1 MGSTHGM
8 QVILS
13 LTFMMVIFALS
24 FPEIAGQTIS
34 SSGFI
39 TGRNLL
45 QTDNVLEE
53 SEPIRQS
60 DDTVRVDPLDHFKKY
75 RGGYNITNKHYWSS
89 TIFTGSYGYFI
100 GVLWLL
106 CGLVYGGFL
115 LANIYC
121 RKTRKSGK
129 LRQRSPCHHRQC
141 YLWHILVVISLTIL
155 AIAASGLV
163 LAGSAKFHSQA
174 KTVVNIIINTADE
187 ASETIHNTTEA
198 MNNIANNLETSSENS
213 DTSSFLTSTSKKLDV
228 EAVDIRMQAKKNR
241 RLIDKGLRIVYI
253 LTTFIISLNL
263 VAVIALSVFGALR
276 VCRALHLFIILCWFF
291 TVLCWLFF
299 GMYFFLEKFSG
310 DTCTA
315 LENFQQDPNNNS
327 LSLILPCDELLSAK
341 SVLFDVSAGIYNL
354 VNEVNLNISVLQATS
369 YPNLVHVCNPFSSPP
384 KYQYQPDNC
393 PADTIRIGDIPKVLK
408 LLTCS
413 GANNATC
420 EFGFI
425 SNTDYKTVES
435 YSSSVQN
442 LLNAYP
448 GMESLVECQ
457 SVKDAFSE
465 ILLKHCKPLKRNVQM
480 VWVSMVFLSMIMVFL
495 ILVWIAQANH
505 EQNHLFSDG
514 SVQPNLAKANMLDA
528 GTAKEINCNPNSSI
542 V

>member
-1 MGSTHGM
+1 METKFRLIMGSAHEM

-13 LTFMMVIFALS
+13 LTSMMVIFALS

-34 SSGFI
+34 SSGYI

-45 QTDNVLEE
+45 QTDSV
-53 SEPIRQS
+53 SEPIGQS

-106 CGLVYGGFL
+106 CGLAYGGFL

-121 RKTRKSGK
+121 SKTRKSGK
-129 LRQRSPCHHRQC
+129 LRKRSPCHRQC
-141 YLWHILVVISLTIL
+141 YLWHILVVIFLTIL

-174 KTVVNIIINTADE
+174 KTVVNIIINTANE

-213 DTSSFLTSTSKKLDV
+213 EASSFLTSTSKKLNV
-228 EAVDIRMQAKKNR
+228 EAADIQMQAKKNR

-263 VAVIALSVFGALR
+263 VAVIALSVFGTLR
-276 VCRALHLFIILCWFF
+276 VRRALHLFIILCWFL

-315 LENFQQDPNNNS
+315 LENFQQNPDNNS
-327 LSLILPCDELLSAK
+327 LSSILPCDELLSAK
-341 SVLFDVSAGIYNL
+341 SVLFDVSAGIYSL

-413 GANNATC
+413 EANNATC
-420 EFGFI
+420 EYGFI

-448 GMESLVECQ
+448 G
-457 SVKDAFSE
+457 
-465 ILLKHCKPLKRNVQM
+465 
-480 VWVSMVFLSMIMVFL
+480 
-495 ILVWIAQANH
+495 
-505 EQNHLFSDG
+505 
-514 SVQPNLAKANMLDA
+514 
-528 GTAKEINCNPNSSI
+528 TAKEINCYPNSS
-542 V
+542 VV

>member
-1 MGSTHGM
+1 MGVLVMGSTHGM

-13 LTFMMVIFALS
+13 LIFMMVIFALS
-24 FPEIAGQTIS
+24 FPEIAGQTIL

-45 QTDNVLEE
+45 QTDNVL
-53 SEPIRQS
+53 EPIRQS

-121 RKTRKSGK
+121 SKTRKSGK
-129 LRQRSPCHHRQC
+129 LKKRSPCHRQC
-141 YLWHILVVISLTIL
+141 YLWHILVVISLTVL

-163 LAGSAKFHSQA
+163 LAGSAKFRSQA
-174 KTVVNIIINTADE
+174 KTVVNIIINTANE

-213 DTSSFLTSTSKKLDV
+213 DTSSFLTSTSKKLDD
-228 EAVDIRMQAKKNR
+228 EAADIKMQAKKNR
-241 RLIDKGLRIVYI
+241 RLIDKGLQIVYI

-263 VAVIALSVFGALR
+263 VAVIALSGVG
-276 VCRALHLFIILCWFF
+276 
-291 TVLCWLFF
+291 
-299 GMYFFLEKFSG
+299 
-310 DTCTA
+310 
-315 LENFQQDPNNNS
+315 
-327 LSLILPCDELLSAK
+327 LSK
-341 SVLFDVSAGIYNL
+341 SVLFDVSVGIYSL

-384 KYQYQPDNC
+384 KYRYQPDNC

-413 GANNATC
+413 EANNATC
-420 EFGFI
+420 EYGFI

-465 ILLKHCKPLKRNVQM
+465 ILLNHCKPLKRNVQM
-480 VWVSMVFLSMIMVFL
+480 VWVSMVFLSMIMV
-495 ILVWIAQANH
+495 NH
-505 EQNHLFSDG
+505 EKDHHFSDG
-514 SVQPNLAKANMLDA
+514 SVKPNLAKANMLDA
-528 GTAKEINCNPNSSI
+528 GTAKEINCNPNSS
-542 V
+542 VV